1 MLFRICKSRYSTPRY
16 ELEIDHIY
24 VIFLCEITAVRK
36 SVIFLILTIDS
47 RKQLYHTLPIN
58 LNCPIIVY
66 CTFISQYEIYSYDLL
81 KKKKKKRETS
91 IKIPW
96 TFFDSMYT
104 RYTQHPSFHSTLE
117 RKREIDLKETQKVS
131 QWRRSFYRISILPRI
146 RGRSQH
152 PLPVWRVSPSEIRDS
167 IKPHPP
173 DRGKKRARDRGRL

>member
-16 ELEIDHIY
+16 EPEIDHIY

-81 KKKKKKRETS
+81 KKKKKERDLYKNSLDILRLDVYSIYTTPFVPFNVGKEARNRFEGDAKGFAMAQKFLSDIDFAEDPRTEPTS
-91 IKIPW
+91 
-96 TFFDSMYT
+96 T
-104 RYTQHPSFHSTLE
+104 
-117 RKREIDLKETQKVS
+117 
-131 QWRRSFYRISILPRI
+131 PR
-146 RGRSQH
+146 
-152 PLPVWRVSPSEIRDS
+152 LACV
-167 IKPHPP
+167 
-173 DRGKKRARDRGRL
+173 AF